1 MIEINTK
8 IGSLFVEEIDK
19 REENERIKVYDSL
32 GRYFDYFSIKRIY
45 EDGYTL
51 KKFYTQLKLDLAKK
65 ESIDELLEYFGAS
78 AWTACT
84 KWEDLID
91 DIYDGYA
98 EYRSGDWIDIRDDSV
113 ISEKSILKN
122 EWVNKIGET
131 FIFVREN

>member
-32 GRYFDYFSIKRIY
+32 GRYFDYFSIEHIY

-51 KKFYTQLKLDLAKK
+51 KEFYTQLKLDLAKK
-65 ESIDELLEYFGAS
+65 ESIDELLDYFEAS
-78 AWTACT
+78 AWTAST
-84 KWEDLID
+84 KWEDLLE

-98 EYRSGDWIDIRDDSV
+98 EYHSGDWIDITDES
-113 ISEKSILKN
+113 IITEKTIMAN

-131 FIFVREN
+131 YIFVREN